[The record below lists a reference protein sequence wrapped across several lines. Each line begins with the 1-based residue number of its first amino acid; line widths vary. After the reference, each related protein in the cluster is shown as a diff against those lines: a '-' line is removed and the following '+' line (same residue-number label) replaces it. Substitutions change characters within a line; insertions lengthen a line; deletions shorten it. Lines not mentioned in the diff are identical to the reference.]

1 MDFTDSST
9 HHKERTPIMHF
20 DHRSAL
26 LAACLVLVCLAVPVV
41 RGDEGMWLFN
51 NVPEEHLQKAYKFKA
66 SKHWLEHVQ
75 KSSVRFNSGGSGSFI
90 SEDGLVLTNHHVGAD
105 ALQKMGTKDHNY
117 VRDGFYAKTREQEHK
132 CEAMELNVLMEIHD
146 VTQEVNK
153 AVADLDPAKAAVA
166 RRAAIAT
173 IEKQANDKY
182 KLKPQVVTLYQGGAY
197 HLYLFKKYTDVRLV
211 FAPEKQ
217 IAFYGGDPDN
227 FEYPRYDLDI
237 CIFRVYEDNKPVK
250 LEHYLKWAKK
260 PLAEDELVFV
270 SGHPGKTDRM
280 TTVAELEYLR
290 DHAFPFLMQRLY
302 RLDVLLTAY
311 SDRSE
316 ENKRQAKE
324 TFFSVQ
330 NSRKARIGGLAALL
344 DPALFAEKRKE
355 EARLKAEAESN
366 DKLADTRGAWTTIA
380 SVQKVRLKHAKHYA
394 MLEARGGAGFMTD
407 YFGIARQLV
416 RGAEERA
423 KPNKDRLAEY
433 GDARLESL
441 TEQLFSNE
449 PIYDEFETA
458 KLTDSLTFLAGVLGY
473 DDPIVQTALGGK
485 APGER
490 AYELVSGTKL
500 KSVELRKKLWEGGKT
515 AIDECKDPMILLA
528 KAVDPDAREVR
539 KIMESQVDEPLK
551 QAYAQISRVKFAL
564 DGTRTYPDATFT
576 LRLAFGQVKG
586 YTEDGKK
593 IPFETTF
600 AGLYE
605 RAKEHHN
612 KEPFDLPP
620 RWIKARDKLDLKT
633 PFNFV
638 STADII
644 GGNSGSPVINRAG
657 EFVGII
663 FDGNIQSLRLD
674 FAYDDVEARAV
685 SVDAQGIIEA
695 LRKVYEADELADE
708 MTGKK

>member
-1 MDFTDSST
+1 
-9 HHKERTPIMHF
+9 MHL
-20 DHRSAL
+20 DHRCAL
-26 LAACLVLVCLAVPVV
+26 LAACLVLVCLAAPAV

-51 NVPEEHLQKAYKFKA
+51 NVPEEYLEKVHKFKA
-66 SKHWLEHVQ
+66 SREWLEHVQ

-105 ALQKMGTKDHNY
+105 ALQKMGTKDKNY
-117 VRDGFYAKTREQEHK
+117 VRDGFHAKTREQEHK
-132 CEAMELNVLMEIHD
+132 CEAMELNVLMNIID
-146 VTQEVNK
+146 VTPQVNK
-153 AVADLDPAKAAVA
+153 SVAGLDPAKAAIA
-166 RRAAIAT
+166 RRAAIAG
-173 IEKQANDKY
+173 IEKEAKDKY
-182 KLKPQVVTLYQGGAY
+182 KLQPQVVTLYQGGAY

-211 FAPEKQ
+211 FAPEKA
-217 IAFYGGDPDN
+217 IAFFGGDPDN
-227 FEYPRYDLDI
+227 FEYPRFDLDI

-260 PLAEDELVFV
+260 PLAEDDLIFV
-270 SGHPGKTDRM
+270 SGHPGRTNRLN
-280 TTVAELEYLR
+280 TVADLEYDR
-290 DHAFPFLMQRLY
+290 DHRFPALMQRLN
-302 RLDVLLTAY
+302 RLEVLLKAY
-311 SDRSE
+311 SERSDE
-316 ENKRQAKE
+316 QKRQAE
-324 TFFSVQ
+324 ELYFSVQ

-344 DPALFAEKRKE
+344 DPTLLAAKKKE
-355 EARLKAEAESN
+355 ETRLRAEADRNEM
-366 DKLADTRGAWTTIA
+366 LADTRGAWDTIA
-380 SVQKVRLKHAKHYA
+380 KVQNIKVKHAKRYNL
-394 MLEARGGAGFMTD
+394 LEAPRRDVAPAGFLTD
-407 YFGIARQLV
+407 YFVIARHLL
-416 RGAEERA
+416 RGADERA

-441 TEQLFSNE
+441 TEQLFSKE

-458 KLTDSLTFLAGVLGY
+458 KLTDSLTYLAGQLGY
-473 DDPIVQTALGGK
+473 DDEIVQKALAGK
-485 APGER
+485 SPGER

-500 KSVELRKKLWEGGKT
+500 KDVEVRKKLWEGGKK
-515 AIDECKDPMILLA
+515 ALDEYKDPMIELA
-528 KAVDPDAREVR
+528 RAIDPESRAIR
-539 KIMESQVDEPLK
+539 KVLEAQVEEPTK

-576 LRLAFGQVKG
+576 LRLSFGLVKG

-605 RAKEHHN
+605 RSKEHNN
-612 KEPFDLPP
+612 KEPFDLPE
-620 RWIKARDKLDLKT
+620 RWIKYKDKLDLKT

-644 GGNSGSPVINRAG
+644 GGNSGSPVVNRDA

-674 FAYDDVEARAV
+674 FAFDDRQARAV

-695 LRKVYEADELADE
+695 LRKVYDANELADE